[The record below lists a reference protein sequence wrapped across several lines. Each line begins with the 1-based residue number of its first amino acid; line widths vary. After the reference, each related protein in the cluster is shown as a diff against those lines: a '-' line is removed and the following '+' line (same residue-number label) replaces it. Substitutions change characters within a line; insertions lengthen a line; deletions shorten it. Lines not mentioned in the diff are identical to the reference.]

1 MQGASRASLAA
12 LRDVLAE
19 QTTSADAATLAK
31 VSDALFA
38 VVTLLVGQGSL
49 RRTLSDP
56 AIEPDAKARV
66 VDSLLAERI
75 DPAALEVVR
84 GVALLRWSEP
94 GDVVDALEALAV
106 EAALQQAESEG
117 VLDEVEDEL
126 FRFERILNAEADL
139 RAALT
144 DQSLPDDRK
153 RDLLHRLLDDKVND
167 VTFGLLER
175 AVLTPRGRTI
185 ERVITDLSA
194 LAAKRRERLI
204 ARVTTAVELN
214 EQEYRDLAAA
224 LHANFGS
231 DIQLQVVVDASLI
244 GGLTVRIGDE
254 LIDGSVARQLA
265 EARRRLTSRPGSGPR
280 RT

>member
-1 MQGASRASLAA
+1 MY
-12 LRDVLAE
+12 
-19 QTTSADAATLAK
+19 
-31 VSDALFA
+31 A
-38 VVTLLVGQGSL
+38 VVTLLSAQGSL
-49 RRTLSDP
+49 RRALTDP
-56 AIEPDAKARV
+56 ALDIGRKTTI
-66 VDSLLAERI
+66 VDQLLGKQL
-75 DPAALEVVR
+75 AAATLKLIKTAVE
-84 GVALLRWSEP
+84 LRWSQSRDLVDGFEEIA
-94 GDVVDALEALAV
+94 VDAALAV
-106 EAALQQAESEG
+106 AEAAGA
-117 VLDEVEDEL
+117 LDEVEDEL

>member
-1 MQGASRASLAA
+1 MEGPSRASL
-12 LRDVLAE
+12 R
-19 QTTSADAATLAK
+19 TLLGA
-31 VSDALFA
+31 VPARGNAQQRSEEMYA
-38 VVTLLVGQGSL
+38 VVTLLSAQGSL
-49 RRTLSDP
+49 RRALTDP
-56 AIEPDAKARV
+56 ALDIGRKTTI
-66 VDSLLAERI
+66 VDQLLGKQL
-75 DPAALEVVR
+75 AAATLKLIKTAVE
-84 GVALLRWSEP
+84 LRWSASR
-94 GDVVDALEALAV
+94 DLVDAFEEIAVDAALAV
-106 EAALQQAESEG
+106 AEAAG
-117 VLDEVEDEL
+117 DLDEVEDEL
-126 FRFERILNAEADL
+126 FRFERILDAESEL

-144 DQSLPDDRK
+144 DSSLPDDRK
-153 RDLLHRLLDDKVND
+153 RDLLHRLLDGKVND

-204 ARVTTAVELN
+204 ARVTTAVQLS
-214 EQEYRDLAAA
+214 EQEYSDLAAA

-231 DIQLQVVVDASLI
+231 DIQLQVVVDPSLI

-265 EARRRLTSRPGSGPR
+265 EARRRLSGRSGSGPR

>member
-1 MQGASRASLAA
+1 MEGPSRASLRTLLEA
-12 LRDVLAE
+12 V
-19 QTTSADAATLAK
+19 SARGNAQQR
-31 VSDALFA
+31 SDEMYA
-38 VVTLLVGQGSL
+38 VVTLLSAQGSL
-49 RRTLSDP
+49 RRALTDP
-56 AIEPDAKARV
+56 ALDIGRKTTI
-66 VDSLLAERI
+66 VDQLLGKQL
-75 DPAALEVVR
+75 AAATLKLIKTAVE
-84 GVALLRWSEP
+84 LRWSQSR
-94 GDVVDALEALAV
+94 DLVDAFEEIAVDAALAV
-106 EAALQQAESEG
+106 AEAAGA
-117 VLDEVEDEL
+117 LDEVEDEL

-144 DQSLPDDRK
+144 DSSLPDDRK
-153 RDLLHRLLDDKVND
+153 RDLLHRLLDGKVNE

-204 ARVTTAVELN
+204 ARVTTAVELG
-214 EQEYRDLAAA
+214 EQEYIDLAAA

-231 DIQLQVVVDASLI
+231 DIQLQVVVDPSLI

-265 EARRRLTSRPGSGPR
+265 EARRRLSGRSGSGPR

>member
-1 MQGASRASLAA
+1 MEGPSRASLRTLLEAVPA
-12 LRDVLAE
+12 RGNA
-19 QTTSADAATLAK
+19 QQRADEMY
-31 VSDALFA
+31 A
-38 VVTLLVGQGSL
+38 VVTLLSAQGSL
-49 RRTLSDP
+49 RRALTDP
-56 AIEPDAKARV
+56 ALDIGRKTTI
-66 VDSLLAERI
+66 VDQLLGKQL
-75 DPAALEVVR
+75 AAATLKLIKTAVE
-84 GVALLRWSEP
+84 LRWSQSRDLVDGFEEIA
-94 GDVVDALEALAV
+94 VDAALAV
-106 EAALQQAESEG
+106 AEAAGA
-117 VLDEVEDEL
+117 LDEVEDEL

>member
-1 MQGASRASLAA
+1 MEGPSRASLRTLLEAVPA
-12 LRDVLAE
+12 RGNA
-19 QTTSADAATLAK
+19 QQRADEMY
-31 VSDALFA
+31 A
-38 VVTLLVGQGSL
+38 VVTLLSAQGSL
-49 RRTLSDP
+49 RRALTDP
-56 AIEPDAKARV
+56 ALDIGRKTTI
-66 VDSLLAERI
+66 VDQLLGKQL
-75 DPAALEVVR
+75 AAATLKLIKTAVE
-84 GVALLRWSEP
+84 LRWSQSRDLVDGFEEIA
-94 GDVVDALEALAV
+94 VDAALAV
-106 EAALQQAESEG
+106 AEAAGA
-117 VLDEVEDEL
+117 LDEVEDEL

-254 LIDGSVARQLA
+254 PIDGSVARQLA

>member
-1 MQGASRASLAA
+1 MEGPSRASLRTLLEAVPA
-12 LRDVLAE
+12 RGNA
-19 QTTSADAATLAK
+19 QQRADEMY
-31 VSDALFA
+31 A
-38 VVTLLVGQGSL
+38 VVTLLSAQGSL
-49 RRTLSDP
+49 RRALTDP
-56 AIEPDAKARV
+56 ALDIGRKTTI
-66 VDSLLAERI
+66 VDQLLGKQL
-75 DPAALEVVR
+75 AAATLKLIKTAVE
-84 GVALLRWSEP
+84 LRWSQSRDLVDGFEEIA
-94 GDVVDALEALAV
+94 VDAALAV
-106 EAALQQAESEG
+106 AEAAGA
-117 VLDEVEDEL
+117 LDEVEDEL

-204 ARVTTAVELN
+204 ARVTTAVELS
-214 EQEYRDLAAA
+214 EQEYSDLAAA

-231 DIQLQVVVDASLI
+231 DIQLQVVVDPSLI

-265 EARRRLTSRPGSGPR
+265 EARRRLTGRSGSGPR

>member
-1 MQGASRASLAA
+1 MEGPSRASL
-12 LRDVLAE
+12 R
-19 QTTSADAATLAK
+19 TLLGA
-31 VSDALFA
+31 VPARGNAQQRSDEMYA
-38 VVTLLVGQGSL
+38 VVTLLSAQGSL
-49 RRTLSDP
+49 RRALTDP
-56 AIEPDAKARV
+56 ALDIGRKTTI
-66 VDSLLAERI
+66 VDQLLGKQL
-75 DPAALEVVR
+75 AAATLKLIKTAVE
-84 GVALLRWSEP
+84 LRWSASR
-94 GDVVDALEALAV
+94 DLVDAFEEIAVDAALAV
-106 EAALQQAESEG
+106 AEAAG
-117 VLDEVEDEL
+117 DLDEVEDEL
-126 FRFERILNAEADL
+126 FRFERILDAESEL

-144 DQSLPDDRK
+144 DSSLPDDRK
-153 RDLLHRLLDDKVND
+153 RDLLHRLLDGKVND

-204 ARVTTAVELN
+204 ARVTTAVELS
-214 EQEYRDLAAA
+214 EQEYSDLAAA

-231 DIQLQVVVDASLI
+231 DIQLQVVVDPSLI

-265 EARRRLTSRPGSGPR
+265 EARRRLTGRSGSGPR

>member
-1 MQGASRASLAA
+1 MEGPSRASLRTLLEAVPA
-12 LRDVLAE
+12 RGNA
-19 QTTSADAATLAK
+19 QQRADEMY
-31 VSDALFA
+31 A
-38 VVTLLVGQGSL
+38 VVTLLSAQGSL
-49 RRTLSDP
+49 RRALTDP
-56 AIEPDAKARV
+56 ALDIGRKTTI
-66 VDSLLAERI
+66 VDQLLGKQL
-75 DPAALEVVR
+75 AAATLKLIKTAVE
-84 GVALLRWSEP
+84 LRWSQSRDLVDGFEEIA
-94 GDVVDALEALAV
+94 VDAALAV
-106 EAALQQAESEG
+106 AEAAGA
-117 VLDEVEDEL
+117 LDEVEDEL

-204 ARVTTAVELN
+204 ARVTTAVELD
-214 EQEYRDLAAA
+214 EQEYIDLAAA

-231 DIQLQVVVDASLI
+231 DIQLQVVVDPSLI

-265 EARRRLTSRPGSGPR
+265 EARRRLSGRSGSGPR

>member
-1 MQGASRASLAA
+1 MEGPSRASL
-12 LRDVLAE
+12 R
-19 QTTSADAATLAK
+19 TLLGA
-31 VSDALFA
+31 VPARGNAQQRSEEMYA
-38 VVTLLVGQGSL
+38 VVTLLSAQGSL
-49 RRTLSDP
+49 RRALTDP
-56 AIEPDAKARV
+56 ALDIARKTTI
-66 VDSLLAERI
+66 VDQLLGNQL
-75 DPAALEVVR
+75 AAATLKLIKTAVE
-84 GVALLRWSEP
+84 LRWSQSRDLVDGFEEIA
-94 GDVVDALEALAV
+94 VDAALAV
-106 EAALQQAESEG
+106 AEAAGA
-117 VLDEVEDEL
+117 LDEVEDEL

>member
-1 MQGASRASLAA
+1 MEGPSRASL
-12 LRDVLAE
+12 R
-19 QTTSADAATLAK
+19 TLLGA
-31 VSDALFA
+31 VPARGNAQQRSDEMYA
-38 VVTLLVGQGSL
+38 VVTLLSAQGSL
-49 RRTLSDP
+49 RRALTDP
-56 AIEPDAKARV
+56 ALDIGRKTTI
-66 VDSLLAERI
+66 VDQLLGKQL
-75 DPAALEVVR
+75 AAATLKLIKTAVE
-84 GVALLRWSEP
+84 LRWSASR
-94 GDVVDALEALAV
+94 DLVDAFEEIAVDAALAV
-106 EAALQQAESEG
+106 AEAAGQ
-117 VLDEVEDEL
+117 LDEVEDEL
-126 FRFERILNAEADL
+126 FRFERILDAESEL

-144 DQSLPDDRK
+144 DSSLPDDRK
-153 RDLLHRLLDDKVND
+153 RDLLHRLLDGKVND

-204 ARVTTAVELN
+204 ARVTTAVQLS
-214 EQEYRDLAAA
+214 EQEYSDLAAA

-231 DIQLQVVVDASLI
+231 DIQLQVVVDPSLI

-265 EARRRLTSRPGSGPR
+265 EARRRLTGRSGSGPR

>member
-1 MQGASRASLAA
+1 MEGPSRGSLRTLLEAVPA
-12 LRDVLAE
+12 RGNAQQRSE
-19 QTTSADAATLAK
+19 QMYS
-31 VSDALFA
+31 
-38 VVTLLVGQGSL
+38 VVTLLSAQGSL
-49 RRTLSDP
+49 RRALTDP
-56 AIEPDAKARV
+56 ALDIARKTTI
-66 VDSLLAERI
+66 VDQLLGNQL
-75 DPAALEVVR
+75 AAATLKLIKTAVE
-84 GVALLRWSEP
+84 LRWSESR
-94 GDVVDALEALAV
+94 DLVDAFEEIAVDAALAV
-106 EAALQQAESEG
+106 AEAAGQ
-117 VLDEVEDEL
+117 LDEVEDEL
-126 FRFERILNAEADL
+126 FRFERILDAESEL

-153 RDLLHRLLDDKVND
+153 RDLLHRLLDDKVNA

-175 AVLTPRGRTI
+175 AVITPRGRTI

-214 EQEYRDLAAA
+214 EQEHNDLAAA
-224 LHANFGS
+224 LQANFGS
-231 DIQLQVVVDASLI
+231 DIQLQVVVDPSLI

-265 EARRRLTSRPGSGPR
+265 EARRRLTSRSGSGPR

>member
-1 MQGASRASLAA
+1 MEGPSRASL
-12 LRDVLAE
+12 R
-19 QTTSADAATLAK
+19 TLLGA
-31 VSDALFA
+31 VPARGNAQQRSDEMYA
-38 VVTLLVGQGSL
+38 VVTLLSAQGSL
-49 RRTLSDP
+49 RRALTDP
-56 AIEPDAKARV
+56 ALDIGRKTTI
-66 VDSLLAERI
+66 VDQLLGKQL
-75 DPAALEVVR
+75 AAATLKLIKTAVE
-84 GVALLRWSEP
+84 LRWSASR
-94 GDVVDALEALAV
+94 DLVDAFEEIAVDAALAV
-106 EAALQQAESEG
+106 AEAAG
-117 VLDEVEDEL
+117 DLDEVEDEL
-126 FRFERILNAEADL
+126 FRFERILDAEADL

-144 DQSLPDDRK
+144 DSSLPDDRK
-153 RDLLHRLLDDKVND
+153 RDLLHRLLDGKVND

-204 ARVTTAVELN
+204 ARVTTAVELS
-214 EQEYRDLAAA
+214 EQEYSDLAAA

-231 DIQLQVVVDASLI
+231 DIQLQVVVDPSLI

-265 EARRRLTSRPGSGPR
+265 EARRRLTGRSGSGPR